1 MKRSIAGAL
10 VCFLLFAW
18 KADNDPT
25 AEKKKLLNM
34 VGMMLEQ
41 KHYLTPV
48 INDDFSRKVWDTYI
62 NAIDIRKFI
71 FLQADVDQLKAYRN
85 YLDNEI
91 HGDSLKFFPEVTQL
105 YAKRYEETAVI
116 YQELLSKPFT
126 FNKKDSIR
134 TGPEQVDFPKD
145 QSERVRRWRVYLK
158 RVTLEKMIE
167 LQETNPGKKEAQLEQ
182 LARESVL
189 KQQERMLARFR
200 SFQEDKLFTGYVNV
214 ITHYVD
220 PHSDY
225 FPPLDKQA
233 FDQSMANRFFGI
245 GAQLKDVDGTVTIA
259 GVDPGSPSWKSG
271 VLAVNDQIVKVG
283 QGEDGVMTDVVGME
297 LSDVVRLIRGN
308 KGTTVRIGCRKTDG
322 RLITVPM
329 VREEIKPEET
339 LARSAVIWKDGKK
352 AGYIYLPVFYDDFG
366 HADGAHCAD
375 DVAKEVT
382 KLKAENV
389 SSIIIDLRNN
399 GGGSLTQVVK
409 MLGLF
414 IGKGPVVQVRMGPD
428 QGQVLKSD
436 LPEALYSGPLTVMV
450 NELSA
455 SASEIFA
462 AAIQDYGRGIIIG
475 SATFGKGTV
484 QQTIPFADA
493 KYGAVK
499 LTIQKFYRINGG
511 STQLKGVIPDIVLPD
526 MYETLKIREGDKPS
540 ALGWDRIPEADYKAK
555 ENKEIPALAA
565 DPVFKVIADN
575 NTWLESYLDKTSA
588 GMLLPEYKAEF
599 LKRRKIAKQNE
610 MILQLAEGKKMDV
623 RPVAQASGVLY
634 QKWLERISRDIYIE
648 QALKVTH

>member
-1 MKRSIAGAL
+1 MMKRSIAGVL
-10 VCFLLFAW
+10 VCFVLFAW

-25 AEKKKLLNM
+25 AERKKLLNM
-34 VGMMLEQ
+34 VGAMLEQ

-48 INDDFSRKVWDTYI
+48 INDAFSREVWNTYI
-62 NAIDIRKFI
+62 NAIDIRKCI
-71 FLQADVDQLKAYRN
+71 FLQADIDQLKAYQN
-85 YLDNEI
+85 YLDNEM
-91 HGDSLKFFPEVTQL
+91 HGDSLKFFPEITQL

-116 YQELLSKPFT
+116 YQQLLSKPFT
-126 FNKKDSIR
+126 FSKKDSIGMEV
-134 TGPEQVDFPKD
+134 TGFPKD
-145 QSERVRRWRVYLK
+145 QSERVNRWRNYLK
-158 RVTLEKMIE
+158 RITLEKMIE
-167 LQETNPGKKEAQLEQ
+167 LQENNPGKKDAQLEQ
-182 LARESVL
+182 MAREIIL
-189 KQQERMLARFR
+189 KQHERMLARFR
-200 SFQEDKLFTGYVNV
+200 SFNEDKLFTGYVNV

-225 FPPLDKQA
+225 FPPLDKKA

-259 GVDPGSPSWKSG
+259 GVDAGSPSWKSG
-271 VLAVNDQIVKVG
+271 QLAVNDQIVKVG
-283 QGEDGVMTDVVGME
+283 QGTDGAMTDVVGMG
-297 LSDVVRLIRGN
+297 LSDVVQLIRGD

-322 RLITVPM
+322 RLITVPL

-352 AGYIYLPVFYDDFG
+352 TGYIYLPVFYDDFT

-389 SSIIIDLRNN
+389 NSIIIDLRNN
-399 GGGSLTQVVK
+399 GGGSLTQVIK

-436 LPEALYSGPLTVMV
+436 QPEALYSGPLTVMV

-475 SATFGKGTV
+475 STTFGKGTV
-484 QQTIPFADA
+484 QTTIPFTEE

-526 MYETLKIREGDKPS
+526 LYETLKIREGDKPS
-540 ALGWDRIPEADYKAK
+540 ALGWDRISEADYKAK
-555 ENKEIPALAA
+555 ENKQVPVLAA

-575 NTWLESYLDKTSA
+575 NTWLETYLDKTSA
-588 GMLLPEYKAEF
+588 GMPLPEYKAEF

-610 MILQLAEGKKMDV
+610 TIQQLEAGKKMDV
-623 RPVAQASGVLY
+623 RPVAKASGVSY
-634 QKWLERISRDIYIE
+634 EKWLERIAADIYID
-648 QALKVTH
+648 QALKVAH

>member
-1 MKRSIAGAL
+1 M
-10 VCFLLFAW
+10 
-18 KADNDPT
+18 
-25 AEKKKLLNM
+25 
-34 VGMMLEQ
+34 
-41 KHYLTPV
+41 
-48 INDDFSRKVWDTYI
+48 
-62 NAIDIRKFI
+62 
-71 FLQADVDQLKAYRN
+71 
-85 YLDNEI
+85 
-91 HGDSLKFFPEVTQL
+91 
-105 YAKRYEETAVI
+105 
-116 YQELLSKPFT
+116 
-126 FNKKDSIR
+126 
-134 TGPEQVDFPKD
+134 
-145 QSERVRRWRVYLK
+145 
-158 RVTLEKMIE
+158 
-167 LQETNPGKKEAQLEQ
+167 
-182 LARESVL
+182 AREIIL
-189 KQQERMLARFR
+189 KQHDRMLARFR
-200 SFQEDKLFTGYVNV
+200 SFNEDKLFTGYVNV

-225 FPPLDKQA
+225 FPPLDKKA

-245 GAQLKDVDGTVTIA
+245 GAQLRDVDGTVTIA
-259 GVDPGSPSWKSG
+259 GVDAGSPSWKSG
-271 VLAVNDQIVKVG
+271 QLAVNDQIVKVG
-283 QGEDGVMTDVVGME
+283 QGTEGVMTDVVGMG
-297 LSDVVRLIRGN
+297 LSDVVQLIRGD

-322 RLITVPM
+322 RLITVPL

-352 AGYIYLPVFYDDFG
+352 TGYIYLPVFYDDFT

-389 SSIIIDLRNN
+389 NSIIIDLRNN

-436 LPEALYSGPLTVMV
+436 LPEALYSGLLTVMV

-475 SATFGKGTV
+475 STTFGKGTV
-484 QQTIPFADA
+484 QQTIPFTEE

-526 MYETLKIREGDKPS
+526 LYETLKIREGDKPS
-540 ALGWDRIPEADYKAK
+540 ALGWDRISEADYKTN
-555 ENKEIPALAA
+555 ENKQVPVLTA
-565 DPVFKVIADN
+565 DPVFKVISDN
-575 NTWLESYLDKTSA
+575 NTWLENYLDKTSA
-588 GMLLPEYKAEF
+588 GMPWLEYKAAF

-610 MILQLAEGKKMDV
+610 TIQQLEAGKKMDV
-623 RPVAQASGVLY
+623 RPVASASGVAY
-634 QKWLERISRDIYIE
+634 EKWLERIATDIYID